1 MTSKD
6 FTRLLAGKMQIP
18 ELREMQQEL
27 LTTDACAVRLAAP
40 TGSGK
45 TIAFAGYLL
54 RRIAKPKG
62 YVQGAVIVPSRELA
76 LQVSDVI
83 RKLAYGMKTVT
94 LYGGHA
100 VADETK
106 SLTPVPDI
114 IVATPGRLL
123 DHLNRR
129 RIDLSATTTFIID
142 EYDKSLELGFES
154 DMRRLR
160 LAMTA
165 VRHIVLTSATPIS
178 EPPSWLGANDF
189 VDFDHSGSEASS
201 KPAEVVEIKS
211 PARDKAQTLIDT
223 LLALQP
229 QRAIVFVNHR
239 ESAERTYTLLRR
251 GGIDTALYH
260 GGLDQNDRENALTML
275 ANGSARVLVAT
286 DLAAR
291 GLDIAGLDAVIHYH
305 LPTSPEA
312 WIHRNGRTSRN
323 GADGTVYIMTSEA
336 ADSLPEYINTTRIW
350 NPTAPASCTLTAAKA
365 TLHINAGRKEKISR
379 ADVVGF
385 LMAHTNL
392 RSDEIGPISLSDH
405 QTLVAIPRDKS
416 RETAVSVAPFR
427 LKNKRVRIT
436 QMKL

>member
-1 MTSKD
+1 MTYKD
-6 FTRLLAGKMQIP
+6 FTRRLAEKMQIN
-18 ELREMQQEL
+18 ELRPMQNEL
-27 LTTDACAVRLAAP
+27 LGTDASAVRLAAP

-45 TIAFAGYLL
+45 TIAFAGYML
-54 RRIAKPKG
+54 RRITRPTG
-62 YVQGAVIVPSRELA
+62 NVQGVVIVPSRELA

-83 RKLAYGMKTVT
+83 RKLADGLKTVT
-94 LYGGHA
+94 LYGGHS
-100 VADETK
+100 VDDETK

-129 RIDLSATTTFIID
+129 RVDLSTTATLVID
-142 EYDKSLELGFES
+142 EYDKSLELGFED

-160 LAMTA
+160 RAMTG
-165 VRHIVLTSATPIS
+165 VRHLVLTSATPIS

-189 VDFDHSGSEASS
+189 VDFDHSGSDANS
-201 KPAEVVEIKS
+201 KETDIVEIQS

-223 LLALQP
+223 LFALQP
-229 QRAIVFVNHR
+229 QKAIVFVNHR

-251 GGIDTALYH
+251 GGIDAALYH

-312 WIHRNGRTSRN
+312 WTHRNGRTARN
-323 GADGTVYIMTSEA
+323 GADGTVYIITSEA
-336 ADSLPEYINTTRIW
+336 DSIPGYINAARTW
-350 NPTAPASCTLTAAKA
+350 NPTAPECSTLPAAKA

-385 LMAHTNL
+385 LMAHTQL
-392 RSDEIGPISLSDH
+392 SSDEIGPISLSDH
-405 QTLVAIPRDKS
+405 QTLVAVPRDKS
-416 RETAVSVAPFR
+416 RETAAAVAPFK

-436 QMKL
+436 QMKI

>member
-1 MTSKD
+1 MTYKD
-6 FTRLLAGKMQIP
+6 FTRLLAGKMQIK
-18 ELREMQQEL
+18 ELRPMQHEL
-27 LTTDACAVRLAAP
+27 LGTDARAVRLAAP

-45 TIAFAGYLL
+45 TIAFAGYML
-54 RRIAKPKG
+54 RRIARPEG
-62 YVQGAVIVPSRELA
+62 VVQGVVIVPSRELA

-83 RKLAYGMKTVT
+83 RKLADGLKTVT
-94 LYGGHA
+94 LYGGHS
-100 VADETK
+100 VDDETK

-123 DHLNRR
+123 DHLNRHR
-129 RIDLSATTTFIID
+129 VDLSATATLVID
-142 EYDKSLELGFES
+142 EYDKSLELGFEE

-160 LAMTA
+160 RAMTA
-165 VRHIVLTSATPIS
+165 IRHLVLTSATPIS
-178 EPPSWLGANDF
+178 EPPSWLGAADF
-189 VDFDHSGSEASS
+189 VDFDHSESDNSS
-201 KPAEVVEIKS
+201 KPAEVVEIQS

-251 GGIDTALYH
+251 GGIDAALYH
-260 GGLDQNDRENALTML
+260 GGLEQNDRENALTML

-305 LPTSPEA
+305 IPTSPEA
-312 WIHRNGRTSRN
+312 WTHRNGRTARN
-323 GADGTVYIMTSEA
+323 GADGTVYVITSEA
-336 ADSLPEYINTTRIW
+336 DSMPGYIHTTRTW
-350 NPTAPASCTLTAAKA
+350 NPTAPVSSTLPAAKA

-385 LMAHTNL
+385 LMAHTPL
-392 RSDEIGPISLSDH
+392 SSDEIGPISLSDH
-405 QTLVAIPRDKS
+405 QTLVAVPRDKS
-416 RETAVSVAPFR
+416 RETAAAVAPFK